1 MAATKQYSVV
11 EYFSLHKS
19 NVFVCSMNA
28 VKAFDTV
35 NHFGLLVKVG
45 KRGACKDIFL
55 LLVCWFSNLT
65 FSVQWDNFVSQPFMA
80 ESGILQESF
89 ISPKLFNVY
98 NDEMLVKI
106 NCLGYGCRLGR
117 VNIASI
123 AYADVLLVSG
133 SLRG

>member
-1 MAATKQYSVV
+1 VKNRALLSTYIVRRTKWGLLRVVAATKHYSVV

-19 NVFVCSMNA
+19 YVFICSMDA

-65 FSVQWDNFVSQPFMA
+65 FSVQWDNFVSQPFTA
-80 ESGILQESF
+80 NQ
-89 ISPKLFNVY
+89 
-98 NDEMLVKI
+98 
-106 NCLGYGCRLGR
+106 
-117 VNIASI
+117 
-123 AYADVLLVSG
+123 G
-133 SLRG
+133 SCKKV